1 METRMIRTFIATLML
16 IFAVAVQPATAG
28 NCSKH
33 AMTIAGQASNAG
45 IFNTLLAAAE
55 AANLT
60 SVLYNDGPFTLFAPT
75 DDAFAAL
82 PAGTVENLLQNPKEL
97 GKVLKYHL
105 VKGNIFSDD
114 LNNGSSVATVLGSP
128 VSINTT
134 EGVLINN
141 AKVIQ
146 ADVEASNGVIHVIDK
161 VLLPTI

>member
-1 METRMIRTFIATLML
+1 MIKTFIATLML

-33 AMTIAGQASNAG
+33 TMTLAGQASNAG
-45 IFNTLLAAAE
+45 IFTTLLAAAE

-60 SVLYNDGPFTLFAPT
+60 RVLYNDGPFTLFAPT

-82 PAGTVENLLQNPKEL
+82 PDGTVENLLKNPKEL
-97 GKVLKYHL
+97 AKVLKYHL
-105 VKGNIFSDD
+105 VKGNIFSSD

>member
-1 METRMIRTFIATLML
+1 MIRTFIATFML

-33 AMTIAGQASNAG
+33 TMTLAGQASNAG
-45 IFNTLLAAAE
+45 IFNTLLAAAD

-82 PAGTVENLLQNPKEL
+82 PDGTVENLLKNPKEL
-97 GKVLKYHL
+97 AKVLKYHL
-105 VKGNIFSDD
+105 VKGNIFSSD

>member
-1 METRMIRTFIATLML
+1 MIRTFIATFML

-33 AMTIAGQASNAG
+33 TMTLAGQASNAG
-45 IFNTLLAAAE
+45 IFTTLLAAAD

-60 SVLYNDGPFTLFAPT
+60 SVLYNDGPLTLFAPT

-82 PAGTVENLLQNPKEL
+82 PDGTVENLLESPKEL
-97 GKVLKYHL
+97 AKVLKYHL
-105 VKGNIFSDD
+105 VKGNFFSSD

-134 EGVLINN
+134 EGVLGNN
-141 AKVIQ
+141 ARGIQ

>member
-1 METRMIRTFIATLML
+1 MIRNFIATFML

-33 AMTIAGQASNAG
+33 TMTLAGQASNAG
-45 IFNTLLAAAE
+45 IFTTLLAAAD

-60 SVLYNDGPFTLFAPT
+60 SVLYNDGPLTLFAPT

-82 PAGTVENLLQNPKEL
+82 PDGTVENLLKNPKEL
-97 GKVLKYHL
+97 AKVLRYHL
-105 VKGNIFSDD
+105 VKGNILSSD

-128 VSINTT
+128 VNINTT
-134 EGVLINN
+134 EGVLVNN

-146 ADVEASNGVIHVIDK
+146 ADLEASNGVIHVIDK

>member
-1 METRMIRTFIATLML
+1 MIRTFIATFML

-33 AMTIAGQASNAG
+33 TMTLAGQASNAG

-60 SVLYNDGPFTLFAPT
+60 SVLYNDGPITLFAPT

-82 PAGTVENLLQNPKEL
+82 PAGTVENLLKNPKEL
-97 GKVLKYHL
+97 AKVLKYHL

>member
-1 METRMIRTFIATLML
+1 MIRTFIATFML
-16 IFAVAVQPATAG
+16 VFAVAVQSATAS

-33 AMTIAGQASNAG
+33 AMSLAGQASNAG

-82 PAGTVENLLQNPKEL
+82 PDGTVDNLLKNPEEL
-97 GKVLKYHL
+97 AKVLKYHL

-114 LNNGSSVATVLGSP
+114 LSNSSSVSTVLGSP

-134 EGVLINN
+134 EGVLVNN
-141 AKVIQ
+141 AKVIR
-146 ADVEASNGVIHVIDK
+146 ADMEASNGVIHVIDK

>member
-1 METRMIRTFIATLML
+1 M
-16 IFAVAVQPATAG
+16 
-28 NCSKH
+28 NSN
-33 AMTIAGQASNAG
+33 SNAG

-82 PAGTVENLLQNPKEL
+82 PDGTVDNLLKNPEEL
-97 GKVLKYHL
+97 AKVLKYHL

-114 LNNGSSVATVLGSP
+114 LSNSSSVSTVLGSP

-134 EGVLINN
+134 EGVLVNN

-146 ADVEASNGVIHVIDK
+146 ADMEASNGVIHVIDK

>member
-1 METRMIRTFIATLML
+1 MIRTFIATFML

-33 AMTIAGQASNAG
+33 TMTLAGQASNAG
-45 IFNTLLAAAE
+45 IFTTLLAAAE

-60 SVLYNDGPFTLFAPT
+60 RVLYNDGPFTLFAPT

-82 PAGTVENLLQNPKEL
+82 PDGTVENLLKNPKEL
-97 GKVLKYHL
+97 AKVLKYHL
-105 VKGNIFSDD
+105 VKGNIFSSD

-134 EGVLINN
+134 EGVLVNN

>member
-1 METRMIRTFIATLML
+1 MIRTFIATFML

-33 AMTIAGQASNAG
+33 TMTLAGQASNAG

-60 SVLYNDGPFTLFAPT
+60 SVLYNDGPITLFAPT

-82 PAGTVENLLQNPKEL
+82 PAGTVENLLKNPKEL
-97 GKVLKYHL
+97 AKVLKYHL

-114 LNNGSSVATVLGSP
+114 LNNGSSVATMLGSP

-134 EGVLINN
+134 EGVLVNN

-146 ADVEASNGVIHVIDK
+146 SDVEASNGVIHVIDK

>member
-1 METRMIRTFIATLML
+1 MIRTFIATFML
-16 IFAVAVQPATAG
+16 VFAVAVQSATAS

-33 AMTIAGQASNAG
+33 AMSLAGQASNAG

-75 DDAFAAL
+75 DDAFDAL
-82 PAGTVENLLQNPKEL
+82 PDGTVDNLLKNPEEL
-97 GKVLKYHL
+97 AKVLKYHL

-114 LNNGSSVATVLGSP
+114 LSNSSSVSTVLGSP

-134 EGVLINN
+134 EGVLVNN

-146 ADVEASNGVIHVIDK
+146 ADMEASNGVIHVIDK

>member
-1 METRMIRTFIATLML
+1 MIRTFVATFML

-33 AMTIAGQASNAG
+33 TMTLAGQASNAG

-60 SVLYNDGPFTLFAPT
+60 SVLYNDGPLTLFAPT

-82 PAGTVENLLQNPKEL
+82 PAGTVENLLKNPKEL
-97 GKVLKYHL
+97 AKVLKYHL

>member
-1 METRMIRTFIATLML
+1 MIKTFIATLML

-33 AMTIAGQASNAG
+33 TMTLAGQASNAG
-45 IFNTLLAAAE
+45 IFTTLLAAAE

-60 SVLYNDGPFTLFAPT
+60 RVLYNDGPFTLFAPT

-82 PAGTVENLLQNPKEL
+82 PDGTVENLLKNPKGL
-97 GKVLKYHL
+97 AKVLKYHL
-105 VKGNIFSDD
+105 VKGNIFSSD

>member
-1 METRMIRTFIATLML
+1 MIRTFIATFML
-16 IFAVAVQPATAG
+16 VFAVAVQSATAS

-33 AMTIAGQASNAG
+33 AMSLAGQASNAG

-55 AANLT
+55 ASNLT

-82 PAGTVENLLQNPKEL
+82 PEGTVENLLKNPKEL
-97 GKVLKYHL
+97 AKVLKYHL
-105 VKGNIFSDD
+105 VKGNIFSRD

-128 VSINTT
+128 VSIDTT
-134 EGVLINN
+134 EGVLVNN

-146 ADVEASNGVIHVIDK
+146 ADMEASNGVIHVIDK

>member
-1 METRMIRTFIATLML
+1 MIKTFIATLML

-33 AMTIAGQASNAG
+33 TMTLAGQASNAG
-45 IFNTLLAAAE
+45 IFTTLLAAAE

-60 SVLYNDGPFTLFAPT
+60 RVLYNDGPFTLFAPT

-82 PAGTVENLLQNPKEL
+82 PDGTVENLLKNPKEL
-97 GKVLKYHL
+97 AKVLKYHL
-105 VKGNIFSDD
+105 VKGNIFSSD

-134 EGVLINN
+134 EGVLVNN

-146 ADVEASNGVIHVIDK
+146 ADMEASNGVIHVIDK

>member
-1 METRMIRTFIATLML
+1 MNRTFVATFML

-33 AMTIAGQASNAG
+33 TMTLAGQASNAG
-45 IFNTLLAAAE
+45 IFNTLLAAAD

-60 SVLYNDGPFTLFAPT
+60 DVLYNDGPFTLFAPT

-82 PAGTVENLLQNPKEL
+82 PDGTVENLLKNPKEL
-97 GKVLKYHL
+97 AKVLKYHL
-105 VKGNIFSDD
+105 VKGNIFSSD
-114 LNNGSSVATVLGSP
+114 LNNAYSVATVLGSP
-128 VSINTT
+128 VNISTT
-134 EGVLINN
+134 EGVLVNN

-146 ADVEASNGVIHVIDK
+146 ADMEASNGVIHVIDK

>member
-1 METRMIRTFIATLML
+1 MIRTFIATFML
-16 IFAVAVQPATAG
+16 IFALAVQPATAG

-33 AMTIAGQASNAG
+33 AMTLAGKASNAG

-60 SVLYNDGPFTLFAPT
+60 EALYNDGPFTLFAPT
-75 DDAFAAL
+75 DDAFAEL
-82 PAGTVENLLQNPKEL
+82 PDGTVENLLDNPKEL
-97 GKVLKYHL
+97 TKVLKYHL
-105 VKGNIFSDD
+105 VKGNIFSTD
-114 LNNGSSVATVLGSP
+114 LNNGSSVATLLGSP
-128 VSINTT
+128 VSINTI
-134 EGVLINN
+134 EGVLVNN

>member
-1 METRMIRTFIATLML
+1 MIRTFIATFML
-16 IFAVAVQPATAG
+16 VFAVAVQSATAS

-33 AMTIAGQASNAG
+33 AMSLAGQASNAG

-82 PAGTVENLLQNPKEL
+82 PDGTVDNLLKNPEEL
-97 GKVLKYHL
+97 AKVLKYHL

-114 LNNGSSVATVLGSP
+114 LSNSSSVSTVLGSP

-134 EGVLINN
+134 EGVLVNN

-146 ADVEASNGVIHVIDK
+146 ADMEASNGVIHVIDK

>member
-1 METRMIRTFIATLML
+1 MIRTFIATFML

-33 AMTIAGQASNAG
+33 AMTLAGQASNAG
-45 IFNTLLAAAE
+45 IFTTLLAAAD

-60 SVLYNDGPFTLFAPT
+60 SVLYNDGPLTLFAPT

-82 PAGTVENLLQNPKEL
+82 PDGTVENLLKNPKEL
-97 GKVLKYHL
+97 AKVLKYHL

-114 LNNGSSVATVLGSP
+114 LNNGSSVSTVLGSP
-128 VSINTT
+128 IKISTT

-146 ADVEASNGVIHVIDK
+146 ADMEASNGVIHVIDK

>member
-1 METRMIRTFIATLML
+1 
-16 IFAVAVQPATAG
+16 
-28 NCSKH
+28 
-33 AMTIAGQASNAG
+33 MTIAGQASNAG

>member
-1 METRMIRTFIATLML
+1 MIRTFIATFML

-33 AMTIAGQASNAG
+33 TMTLAGQASNAG
-45 IFNTLLAAAE
+45 IFNTLLTAAE
-55 AANLT
+55 VAGLT
-60 SVLYNDGPFTLFAPT
+60 NVLYNDGPFTLFAPT

-82 PAGTVENLLQNPKEL
+82 PDGTVENLLKNPKEL
-97 GKVLKYHL
+97 AKVLKYHL
-105 VKGNIFSDD
+105 VKGNIFSSD

-128 VSINTT
+128 INISTT
-134 EGVLINN
+134 EGVLVNN

-146 ADVEASNGVIHVIDK
+146 ADMEASNGVIHVIDK

>member
-1 METRMIRTFIATLML
+1 MRAFIATFML

-33 AMTIAGQASNAG
+33 TMTLAGHASNAG
-45 IFNTLLAAAE
+45 IFTTLLAAAD

-60 SVLYNDGPFTLFAPT
+60 SVLYNDGPLTLFAPT

-82 PAGTVENLLQNPKEL
+82 PDGTVENLLKNPKEL
-97 GKVLKYHL
+97 AKVLKYHL
-105 VKGNIFSDD
+105 VKGNIFSSD

-128 VSINTT
+128 VKISTT
-134 EGVLINN
+134 EGVLVNN

-146 ADVEASNGVIHVIDK
+146 ADMEASNGVIHVIDK